1 MLTWHRE
8 VPLLLM
14 TLVGAWKAAAADT
27 EAMKKLRAS
36 IERCDVEETQGVSC
50 RLIHCGCAPGDT
62 CFK

>member
-36 IERCDVEETQGVSC
+36 IELCDVEETRGSGV
-50 RLIHCGCAPGDT
+50 D
-62 CFK
+62 